1 MALEQAVE
9 VLAAPRLARVQAQE
23 VAARVGVAQKPL
35 AAEAEVPRRAVAA
48 AEQARAVAVA
58 EPLLSA
64 VQLWRLQPGRPA
76 QRARVAGG
84 VLLPWLVLRQAPHS

>member
-1 MALEQAVE
+1 MALALVAGVKVAV
-9 VLAAPRLARVQAQE
+9 AALPRAEE
-23 VAARVGVAQKPL
+23 VATRVGVAQKPV
-35 AAEAEVPRRAVAA
+35 AAEAEVPRWVVVA

-76 QRARVAGG
+76 QRVPVAGG